1 MTADKL
7 ADAILNKCDIYYG
20 GALISKEADNNFLAQ
35 PVFGEPGPICE
46 FISFVARDS
55 KNGSKLSWA
64 EGDRDFV

>member
-1 MTADKL
+1 MTERCLSGQRIAIAKLLIHPLDKML
-7 ADAILNKCDIYYG
+7 F
-20 GALISKEADNNFLAQ
+20 ADNNFLAQ

-64 EGDRDFV
+64 EGDRNFV